1 MTLVFNY
8 EQAIA
13 CAQANVTLISPFVG
27 PIFDWHVQ
35 TTRKK
40 KFARDD
46 DPGVKKMAKDKKL
59 EPVLTVE
66 KAKQSDL
73 EEVNVTENLFY
84 FQLSEDE
91 MATAKLDEGIMKF
104 AADVVESKKMIDKY
118 I

>member
-1 MTLVFNY
+1 MMAASFHNTEEIKGLVGCDRLAISTELTDLVFNPK
-8 EQAIA
+8 
-13 CAQANVTLISPFVG
+13 LL
-27 PIFDWHVQ
+27 
-35 TTRKK
+35 
-40 KFARDD
+40 
-46 DPGVKKMAKDKKL
+46 KKMAKDKKL